1 MMRLFPLLCILLLVA
16 AAAPGGERIE
26 IIHADKNQGRM
37 EAGEQL
43 RILSGHVHV
52 RKDSLEMFCD
62 RAVFYTK
69 QDYVHLTGHVRI
81 DQGARR
87 LSSAQLKYYPR
98 EDHAFAFG
106 NVLLTTAE
114 DTLRAGQMTYDLA
127 RDTLLARY
135 DVRYHNPLKGTR
147 LFGETAFFDR
157 DRDYLHLYGNSR
169 VVQKDDGS
177 ADTLRVWSEHLY
189 YWKSPTRQLLAR
201 DSVRLE
207 QGDFHA
213 RADSI
218 RYDLDREMA
227 YLMGRPR
234 VITGK
239 NILNGNFMIAE
250 MDSSSVRRVLVK
262 NNATALSPRDSVS
275 TEKNRLSGKEIELF
289 LEDKKPTLIIAR
301 YNAGSI
307 YYVDSENERGSN
319 YATADSIHVYFR
331 EGKPDSIV
339 VSGGVQGK
347 YYPEDYKGVRKF

>member
-1 MMRLFPLLCILLLVA
+1 MRPFLLLFA
-16 AAAPGGERIE
+16 LYLILGAAPRGDRIE
-26 IIHADKNQGRM
+26 IIHADENQGRM
-37 EAGEQL
+37 VDGEQL
-43 RILSGHVHV
+43 RILSGNVHV
-52 RKDSLEMFCD
+52 RKDSLEMYCD
-62 RAVFYTK
+62 RAVFYTQ
-69 QDYVHLTGHVRI
+69 QDYVHLSGHVLI
-81 DQGARR
+81 DQGTRR
-87 LSSAQLKYYPR
+87 LKSAQLKYYPR
-98 EDHAFAFG
+98 EDRAFAYG
-106 NVLLTTAE
+106 GVRLMSAE
-114 DTLRAGQMTYDLA
+114 DTLRADQMTYDLA

-157 DRDYLHLYGNSR
+157 NREYLHLYGNSR
-169 VVQKDDGS
+169 VIQKDEGS
-177 ADTLRVWSEHLY
+177 ADTLRVWSEHLH

-218 RYDLDREMA
+218 RYDLDKEMA

-234 VITGK
+234 VKTGE

-250 MDSSSVRRVLVK
+250 MDSSAVRRVWVK
-262 NNATALSPRDSVS
+262 NRATALSPRDSVS
-275 TEKNRLSGKEIELF
+275 SDKNRLSGKEIELF

-307 YYVDSENERGSN
+307 YYVDSDNERGSN
-319 YATADSIHVYFR
+319 YATADSIYVYFR